1 MMIKGALIAESPIY
15 RGNARKT
22 LFTRDGDGKQR
33 LVSLAGEIGG
43 TAQALMD
50 AFVGESRNG
59 RNIGLLNQL
68 WRRLYGE
75 DMPRDLVRDVSCTLR
90 EDSYPG
96 DKFFDLRMGIK
107 LDEDRWAA
115 EANANYKMETV
126 LRNSVF
132 DFRMTVNEAE
142 FNRNDNLNK
151 LYYALEEIKAER
163 FWFGAGKSKGV
174 GRVRLEANFPLK
186 GPFPPPKLQGGA
198 NHLQLAFSIGAE
210 NPIRVGWN
218 WGKVDPL
225 APAFNAADGK
235 QLVAGMT
242 LLPEPVRVR
251 LEMSLAGPVLK
262 PEEWK
267 AKFQEFL
274 PRTAAIWLKDEASG
288 EKTSHVLP
296 SAALKKLG
304 KGKHGLG
311 KKLIGQLEPLADQPF
326 SSKKKATEAIES
338 ALSEK
343 PNMVKRVLKSLE
355 TQTRETSELGDEL
368 WETLT
373 ESLKVD
379 PSHRD
384 RINKSLGDEAA
395 LMAALSDALAPGA
408 ADLTMQV
415 DQQLQL
421 LTSDTWV
428 DQEIESRREHLQI
441 KTMIRDGQIAEAM
454 WNNPDTPPEG
464 ISAAGWKAFLAEHQ
478 KVAFRHMTNARN
490 LAKSIVNDRNQME
503 FLESYRAATRR
514 ELSRPANIDFRRG
527 GPSNREISKEYG
539 KPYDTVFMRML
550 SFRSSARKEAHWEIY
565 IPGSTVKG
573 AFRRRCSQMLKTIWG
588 ETPETRNVVERLFG
602 AQGRRGLIFFSD
614 ACLVDP
620 DRQDE
625 AWASL
630 DGVRM
635 DPRSGQPVESAKRDC
650 LFAYGDHLHFRL
662 RIDLADIR
670 HQDRDALT
678 VFFHLLRDFQTG
690 EIPLGGGKTGGMGWV
705 AARPRRL
712 RWLTGPE
719 KKVHQMLFGDRPT
732 EEMGIWQG
740 LELEDEAA
748 AEALA
753 PTDEIRAEKDEA
765 GGRLHVAPEGFISHR
780 QFGGHCG
787 RLRVRAE
794 LLTPLHIAE
803 SGEPSHCVRLD
814 DGPVNGFDFFSMS
827 PPEAAARPEA
837 REYAV
842 PAGSVKGM
850 LRHLYSAAVDARETS
865 PDIRRLNGTDQLFG
879 WVGTGPNQALMGRLS
894 FDFGRFE
901 NPSLSW
907 WKAPYPYG
915 GWHFA
920 GGGWHFEEG
929 RRARELRVADHWRFF
944 PHAPVAPAAEAM
956 DAFAP
961 DTAQAGYF
969 RAMAPGTT
977 ATFDIR
983 FWNLTDGE
991 FRRLL
996 WCILLEPGL
1005 AHKMG
1010 GHRYL
1015 GFGSLRMTLA
1025 PESHTIDWNRRYRG
1039 GDEAQWRR
1047 PVSDAEA
1054 LAAKAEVHHQDQL
1067 RKVLDASVL

>member
-1 MMIKGALIAESPIY
+1 MMIQGAFIAESPIY

-22 LFTRDGDGKQR
+22 LFTRDGDGKKR
-33 LVSLAGEIGG
+33 LVSLAGEISG

-50 AFVGESRNG
+50 AFIGESKNG

-75 DMPRDLVRDVSCTLR
+75 DMPRDLIRDVSCTLR

-96 DKFFDLRMGIK
+96 NKFFDLRMGIK

-132 DFRMTVNEAE
+132 DFRMTINKAA
-142 FNRNDNLNK
+142 FNQNDNLNK
-151 LYYALEEIKAER
+151 LYYALEELKAER
-163 FWFGAGKSKGV
+163 FWFGAGKSKGL

-186 GPFPPPKLQGGA
+186 GPFSPPKLQGGP
-198 NHLQLAFSIGAE
+198 NHLHLTLSIGAE
-210 NPIRVGWN
+210 NPLLVGWN

-225 APAFNAADGK
+225 APAFNAVDGK

-242 LLPEPVRVR
+242 FLPEPVRVR

-262 PEEWK
+262 AEEWK
-267 AKFQEFL
+267 TKFREFL
-274 PRTAAIWLKDEASG
+274 PRTVAIWLKDEASG
-288 EKTSHVLP
+288 ENTSYVLP
-296 SAALKKLG
+296 GTALKKLG

-311 KKLIGQLEPLADQPF
+311 KKLIGKLEPLADQPF
-326 SSKKKATEAIES
+326 SNKQKATEAIES
-338 ALSEK
+338 AMSEK
-343 PNMVKRVLKSLE
+343 PNMAKRVVKSLE
-355 TQTRETSELGDEL
+355 TQTRETCELGEEL
-368 WETLT
+368 WTTLT
-373 ESLKVD
+373 ESLKVA
-379 PSHRD
+379 PSQRD
-384 RINKSLGDEAA
+384 RINESLGDEAA
-395 LMAALSDALAPGA
+395 LMEALSDALSPVMT
-408 ADLTMQV
+408 DLMMQV

-428 DQEIESRREHLQI
+428 DQEIESRREHLRI
-441 KTMIRDGQIAEAM
+441 KTMIRDGKITEAM
-454 WNNPDTPPEG
+454 WNQPDTPPEG
-464 ISAAGWKAFLAEHQ
+464 VSAAGWKAFLAEHQ
-478 KVAFRHMTNARN
+478 KVSFRHMTNGRN
-490 LAKSIVNDRNQME
+490 LNKSIVNDRNQME
-503 FLESYRAATRR
+503 FLESYRDATRR
-514 ELSRPANIDFRRG
+514 ELSRPAHIDFRAG
-527 GPSNREISKEYG
+527 GPFNRKISKEYG

-550 SFRSSARKEAHWEIY
+550 SFRPSTRKEAHSEIY

-588 ETPETRNVVERLFG
+588 ETAETRKVVERLFG

-614 ACLVDP
+614 ACLADP

-630 DGVRM
+630 DGIRM

-650 LFAYGDHLHFRL
+650 LYAYGNHLNFRL
-662 RIDLADIR
+662 RIDLGDIR
-670 HQDRDALT
+670 PADKDAMT

-690 EIPLGGGKTGGMGWV
+690 EIPLGGGKTSGMGWV
-705 AARPRRL
+705 AARLRRM

-719 KKVHQMLFGDRPT
+719 KTVHRMIFGDRET

-740 LELEDEAA
+740 LELEGEAA

-753 PTDEIRAEKDEA
+753 PAGEVRAEKGNA

-803 SGEPSHCVRLD
+803 SGEPSHSVRLD

-827 PPEAAARPEA
+827 PPEAEARPEP
-837 REYAV
+837 REYAI
-842 PAGSVKGM
+842 PANSIKGM
-850 LRHLYSAAVDARETS
+850 LRHLYSVAVDARETS
-865 PDIRRLNGTDQLFG
+865 PDIRQLNGADQLFG

-894 FDFGRFE
+894 FDFGRFD
-901 NPSLSW
+901 NPTLSW
-907 WKAPYPYG
+907 YKVPYPYG
-915 GWHFA
+915 GWHFT
-920 GGGWHFEEG
+920 GGGWQFEEG

-944 PHAPVAPAAEAM
+944 PHAPVAPVAETM

-961 DTAQAGYF
+961 DTVQASYF
-969 RAMAPGTT
+969 RAMVPGTT

-991 FRRLL
+991 FQRLL
-996 WCILLEPGL
+996 WCLLLEPGL

-1015 GFGSLRMTLA
+1015 GFGSLRLTLE
-1025 PESHTIDWNRRYRG
+1025 PESHTIDWNRRYQG
-1039 GDEAQWRR
+1039 GKEGQWRR
-1047 PVSDAEA
+1047 PISNAEA
-1054 LAAKAEVHHQDQL
+1054 LAAKAEVQHRDRL
-1067 RKVLDASVL
+1067 KDALDARVL